1 MNQKNRRKIKVEKFV
16 FTPKSA
22 NEIAKEYDAVI
33 VGAGGTGLTAA
44 LQAHELGLKV
54 AVFEKNEKLGGNTN
68 RASSGMNAAESLV
81 QLQHGII
88 DNKEDFYKETLK
100 GGGLLN
106 DRDML
111 RYFVDHS
118 AIAIS
123 WLMEH
128 GIELTDLTITG
139 GMSKKRAHRPA
150 SMAPVGGYLVT
161 GLLKQCQKEHIDIF
175 NNAKVVKLLQEDD
188 KKIDG
193 IEVKTDV
200 GTSIVHA
207 KAVLL
212 ASGGFGASKEII
224 KKYRPDLADYKTTN
238 QPGATGDGLKLAE
251 DVDAQLM
258 QMNFIQVHP
267 TAQTDTDHTFLI
279 GEGVRGEGAIL
290 VNKAGKRFVNELNT
304 RKIVSNAITSLHED
318 GAYLILDQSIRDHF
332 KAVEFYD
339 SVGLV
344 ERGDSLEDLAQE
356 IGVDSSNLIKTVAKW
371 NEAIDKH
378 DDTEFGRTTGME
390 RGIKKG
396 PFFAIHIHPAIH
408 YTMGGIHITP
418 ETKVLDSNGN
428 VIKGLYAAGEVSG
441 GLHGNNRIGGN
452 SIAETVIFGR
462 QAGMQIAKQVKAE

>member
-1 MNQKNRRKIKVEKFV
+1 MAKFV
-16 FTPKSA
+16 FTPKESS
-22 NEIAKEYDAVI
+22 EIAASYDAVI

-44 LQAHELGLKV
+44 MQAHELGLKV
-54 AVFEKNEKLGGNTN
+54 AVFEKNEGLGGNTN
-68 RASSGMNAAESLV
+68 KASSGMNASESNV
-81 QLQHGII
+81 QYAQGII

-123 WLMEH
+123 WLEEH
-128 GIELTDLTITG
+128 GIDLTDLTITG

-161 GLLKQCQKEHIDIF
+161 GLLKKIQEEDIPVF
-175 NNAKVVKLLQEDD
+175 NKAKVTKLVKEN
-188 KKIDG
+188 KAVTG
-193 IEVKTDV
+193 IEVETESGLKKV
-200 GTSIVHA
+200 AA

-212 ASGGFGASKEII
+212 ASGGFGASKEMM
-224 KKYRPDLADYKTTN
+224 KKYRPDLVDYKTTN
-238 QPGATGDGLKLAE
+238 QAGATGDGLKLAE
-251 DVDAQLM
+251 AVDAQLM
-258 QMNFIQVHP
+258 QMEYVQVHP
-267 TAQTDTDHTFLI
+267 TAQTDGARTFLI
-279 GEGVRGEGAIL
+279 GEAVRGEGAIL
-290 VNKAGKRFVNELNT
+290 VNRAGKRFVNELNT
-304 RKIVSNAITSLHED
+304 RKIVSNAITGLNED
-318 GAYLILDQSIRDHF
+318 GAYLIFDQGIRNHV

-339 SVGLV
+339 AIGLV
-344 ERGDSLEDLAQE
+344 KHGASLAELANE
-356 IGVDSSNLIKTVAKW
+356 IGVDAANLEATVKTW
-371 NEAIDKH
+371 NEAVKAANDA
-378 DDTEFGRTTGME
+378 EFGRSTGMD
-390 RGIKKG
+390 RGIEKG

-418 ETKVLDSNGN
+418 ETQVLDTNGN

-462 QAGMQIAKQVKAE
+462 QAGIQMAKFAREN

>member
-1 MNQKNRRKIKVEKFV
+1 MNKFV
-16 FTPKSA
+16 FTPNKID
-22 NEIAKEYDAVI
+22 ELKDQYDLVV
-33 VGAGGTGLTAA
+33 VGSGGTGLTAA
-44 LQAHELGLKV
+44 LQAHELDLKV
-54 AVFEKNEKLGGNTN
+54 AVFEKNKGLGGNTN
-68 RASSGMNAAESLV
+68 RSSSGMNASESLV
-81 QLQHGII
+81 QLNEGII

-128 GIELTDLTITG
+128 DIELTDLTITG

-161 GLLKQCQKEHIDIF
+161 GLLKQIQKEEIPVF
-175 NNAKVVKLLQEDD
+175 NEFKVTELLQDNGA
-188 KKIDG
+188 IDG
-193 IEVKTDV
+193 VKV
-200 GTSIVHA
+200 ATSEGEKAVKA

-212 ASGGFGASKEII
+212 ASGGFGASKDII

-238 QPGATGDGLKLAE
+238 QEGATGDGLKLAE
-251 DVDAQLM
+251 KVGAQLM

-304 RKIVSNAITSLHED
+304 RKIVSNAITALNED
-318 GAYLILDQSIRDHF
+318 GAYLILDQGIRDHF
-332 KAVEFYD
+332 KAIEFYD
-339 SVGLV
+339 HVGLV
-344 ERGDSLEDLAQE
+344 EHGDSLEDLAKK
-356 IGVDSSNLIKTVAKW
+356 IGVDAAGLKATVAKW
-371 NEAIDKH
+371 NEDVEKG
-378 DDTEFGRTTGME
+378 DDTEFGRTTGMD
-390 RGIKKG
+390 RGITTG
-396 PFFAIHIHPAIH
+396 PYFAIHVHPAIH
-408 YTMGGIHITP
+408 YTMGGIHINP
-418 ETKVLDSNGN
+418 ETEVLDGNGN
-428 VIKGLYAAGEVSG
+428 VIRGLFAAGEVSG

-462 QAGMQIAKQVKAE
+462 QAGMQIARLVREGK

>member
-1 MNQKNRRKIKVEKFV
+1 MDKYI
-16 FTPKSA
+16 FTPNQASELA
-22 NEIAKEYDAVI
+22 DEYDAVI

-54 AVFEKNEKLGGNTN
+54 AVLEKNKGLGGNTN

-88 DNKEDFYKETLK
+88 DNKEDFYRETLK

-111 RYFVDHS
+111 RYFVDHA

-123 WLMEH
+123 WLKEH
-128 GIELTDLTITG
+128 GIDLSDLTITG

-161 GLLKQCQKEHIDIF
+161 GLLKQCEQEQIPVF
-175 NNAKVVKLLQEDD
+175 NQTKVEKLLKEDGKITGVEAATAEG
-188 KKIDG
+188 KKTI
-193 IEVKTDV
+193 
-200 GTSIVHA
+200 HA

-212 ASGGFGASKEII
+212 ASGGFGASKGII
-224 KKYRPDLADYKTTN
+224 KKYRPDLAGYKTTN

-251 DVDAQLM
+251 AIGAQLM

-304 RKIVSNAITSLHED
+304 RKIVSNAITGLNED
-318 GAYLILDQSIRDHF
+318 GAYLILDQGIRDHF
-332 KAVEFYD
+332 KAIEFYD

-344 ERGDSLEDLAQE
+344 EHGASLKELAE
-356 IGVDSSNLIKTVAKW
+356 KIGVNAENLAETVAQW
-371 NEAIDKH
+371 NKAVADQEDS
-378 DDTEFGRTTGME
+378 EYGRTTGME
-390 RGIKKG
+390 RGIEKA
-396 PFFAIHIHPAIH
+396 PYFAIHVHPAIH

-418 ETKVLDSNGN
+418 ETEVLDGNGN
-428 VIKGLYAAGEVSG
+428 VIPGLYAAGEVSG

-462 QAGMQIAKQVKAE
+462 QAGMQIAKKIKDK

>member
-1 MNQKNRRKIKVEKFV
+1 MAKFI
-16 FTPKSA
+16 FTPNTA
-22 NEIAKEYDAVI
+22 DEIADSYDAVI
-33 VGAGGTGLTAA
+33 IGAGGTGLTAA

-54 AVFEKNEKLGGNTN
+54 AVFEKNEQLGGNTT
-68 RASSGMNAAESLV
+68 RASSGMNASESLV
-81 QLQHGII
+81 QLQEGII

-118 AIAIS
+118 AIAID

-161 GLLKQCQKEHIDIF
+161 GLLKQIEKEGIHVF
-175 NNAKVVKLLQEDD
+175 NDAKVIKLLQNDE
-188 KKIDG
+188 KAVDG
-193 IEVKTDV
+193 VEVETKAGTKT
-200 GTSIVHA
+200 VHA

-212 ASGGFGASKEII
+212 ASGGFGASKDII
-224 KKYRPDLADYKTTN
+224 KKYRPDLVDYKTTN

-251 DVDAQLM
+251 AVDAQLM

-304 RKIVSNAITSLHED
+304 RKIVSNAITGLNED
-318 GAYLILDQSIRDHF
+318 GAYLIFDQGIRDHF
-332 KAVEFYD
+332 KAIEFYD
-339 SVGLV
+339 HVGLV
-344 ERGDSLEDLAQE
+344 EHGASLDELAE
-356 IGVDSSNLIKTVAKW
+356 TIGVNAVNLNETIAKW
-371 NEAIDKH
+371 NSEVAQKK
-378 DDTEFGRTTGME
+378 DTDFGRTTGME
-390 RGIKKG
+390 RGIEKG
-396 PFFAIHIHPAIH
+396 PFFAIHVHPAIH
-408 YTMGGIHITP
+408 YTMGGIHVTP
-418 ETKVLDSNGN
+418 ETEVLDTNGS
-428 VIKGLYAAGEVSG
+428 IIDGLYAAGEVSG

-462 QAGMQIAKQVKAE
+462 QAGMQMAKKIRK

>member
-1 MNQKNRRKIKVEKFV
+1 MAKFV
-16 FTPKSA
+16 FNPKNA
-22 NEIAKEYDAVI
+22 NELKSEYDLIV

-44 LQAHELGLKV
+44 LQAHELGLNV
-54 AVFEKNEKLGGNTN
+54 AVLEKNKGLGGNTN
-68 RASSGMNAAESLV
+68 RASSGMNASESLV
-81 QLQHGII
+81 QLNEGII

-128 GIELTDLTITG
+128 GVELTDLTITG

-161 GLLKQCQKEHIDIF
+161 GLLKQIEKENIDVF
-175 NNAKVVKLLQEDD
+175 NEARVTKLLQDD
-188 KKIDG
+188 EKRVNGVEVETADG
-193 IEVKTDV
+193 TKTI
-200 GTSIVHA
+200 GA

-212 ASGGFGASKEII
+212 ASGGFGASKELM
-224 KKYRPDLADYKTTN
+224 KKYRPDLVDYKTTN
-238 QPGATGDGLKLAE
+238 QPGATGDGLVLAE
-251 DVDAQLM
+251 GVDAQLM
-258 QMNFIQVHP
+258 QMNFVQVHP
-267 TAQTDTDHTFLI
+267 TAQTDTDHTYLI

-290 VNKAGKRFVNELNT
+290 VNKEGKRFVNELTT
-304 RKIVSNAITSLHED
+304 RKIVSNAITSLNED
-318 GAYLILDQSIRDHF
+318 GAYLILDQGIRDHF
-332 KAVEFYD
+332 KAIEFYD

-344 ERGDSLEDLAQE
+344 EHGNSLEELANK
-356 IGVDSSNLIKTVAKW
+356 IGVNAANLEETVNTW
-371 NEAIDKH
+371 NEAVKNK
-378 DDTEFGRTTGME
+378 DDEEFNRTTGMD
-390 RGIKKG
+390 RGISDA
-396 PFFAIHIHPAIH
+396 PYFAIHIHPAIH

-418 ETKVLDSNGN
+418 NTEVLDSNGS
-428 VIKGLYAAGEVSG
+428 VIEGLYAAGEVSG

-462 QAGMQIAKQVKAE
+462 QAGIQIAKKIKD